1 VSALPQA
8 LPEELSIEAPR
19 VPSIPVAVRA
29 SVPPEPLLQR
39 PAAFNASSTTFLG
52 RALKDAARLGASDL
66 HVHTGMPL
74 MVRVDGMLRLLADD
88 VALPSV
94 KAERVIAELVDDE
107 QWTALAA
114 RGQVDFAL
122 SVRGVGRLRVNVY
135 RQQRGL
141 DAVLRLIADKPPT
154 LDALALPARLAKLT
168 DYRTGLVLCTGPAG
182 CGKSSTLAA
191 LLGALV
197 QDRAE
202 HIITIEDP
210 VELILPQGKSLV
222 NQRQNRDHTQSFARA
237 MRAALREDP
246 DVIAITELRD
256 RETIGLALS
265 AAETG
270 HLVLGTL
277 QTGSAAQTISRIVGS
292 FAPEERE
299 QMRVMLAESLR
310 AVISQRLLPRAT
322 GQGRVPAIELLMVNT
337 AVANLIRDDKIFQL
351 GSVMQTGK
359 AAGMVTL
366 DESLQE
372 LLKTGA
378 IAVETARKH
387 ATKKERF
394 A

>member
-202 HIITIEDP
+202 HISSIEDP
-210 VELILPQGKSLV
+210 VELFLPQGKSLV
-222 NQRQNRDHTQSFARA
+222 
-237 MRAALREDP
+237 
-246 DVIAITELRD
+246 
-256 RETIGLALS
+256 
-265 AAETG
+265 
-270 HLVLGTL
+270 
-277 QTGSAAQTISRIVGS
+277 
-292 FAPEERE
+292 
-299 QMRVMLAESLR
+299 
-310 AVISQRLLPRAT
+310 
-322 GQGRVPAIELLMVNT
+322 
-337 AVANLIRDDKIFQL
+337 
-351 GSVMQTGK
+351 
-359 AAGMVTL
+359 
-366 DESLQE
+366 
-372 LLKTGA
+372 
-378 IAVETARKH
+378 
-387 ATKKERF
+387 
-394 A
+394 